1 MLYLL
6 IFPNANNV
14 LCDENNILNVLKELR
29 ESGKQIDDRGMAYE
43 GMRVFYVTDAG
54 EVS

>member
-14 LCDENNILNVLKELR
+14 LCDENNILDVLKELR
-29 ESGKQIDDRGMAYE
+29 ESGKQIEDKGMAYE
-43 GMRVFYVTDAG
+43 GMRVFYVTDAE
-54 EVS
+54 EVL

>member
-14 LCDENNILNVLKELR
+14 LCDENNILDVLKELR
-29 ESGKQIDDRGMAYE
+29 ESGKQIEDRGMAYE
-43 GMRVFYVTDAG
+43 GMRVFYVTDVEG
-54 EVS
+54 VS

>member
-14 LCDENNILNVLKELR
+14 LCDENNILDVMKELR
-29 ESGKQIDDRGMAYE
+29 ESGKQIEDKGMAYE
-43 GMRVFYVTDAG
+43 GMRVFYVTDAK
-54 EVS
+54 EMA

>member
-14 LCDENNILNVLKELR
+14 LCDENNILDVLKELR
-29 ESGKQIDDRGMAYE
+29 ESGKQIEDRGMAYE
-43 GMRVFYVTDAG
+43 GMRVFYVADAK
-54 EVS
+54 EVA